1 MAYTTGTFGASG
13 EYKITYPDTDIL
25 FVFSPYYIEVEGTSI
40 AQLVTL
46 TYGTT
51 VLRQYTGTDLKCI
64 FPIHKILQSS
74 FKGVD
79 FGHVKEKTVG
89 EHINSG
95 CKLWFSDDELVVN
108 LKVGTDVNDISL
120 NFKLIYGAIQR
131 GEIQK
136 TQVNIYKFGDSLPI
150 TISQLIGTRFKN
162 TPNTWNSVFSRG
174 TDIWLNGLSDG
185 ENILI
190 LNESDEVIKTYII
203 NNLPDCTSDT
213 MYVRWISL
221 NDGYKYYQFRIG
233 KTTEASKI
241 SSTFNQNVFSV
252 EPVNGVYRN
261 ERMML
266 SKPTGEV
273 VTIVEPSASKSIVE
287 HIKSI
292 FTSPIV
298 WVYAGNNEWIEVSVS
313 DSELQEVWNGGKREI
328 QINIIMPDKY
338 VQSL

>member
-1 MAYTTGTFGASG
+1 MAYITGTFGASG
-13 EYKITYPDTDIL
+13 EYKITYPDTDRL
-25 FVFSPYYIEVEGTSI
+25 FAFSPYYIEVEGTSI

-46 TYGTT
+46 TYGTL
-51 VLRQYTGTDLKCI
+51 VLKQYTGTDLKCI
-64 FPIHKILQSS
+64 FPISKIIQSV

-79 FGHVKEKTVG
+79 FGHVEEKLVG

-95 CKLWFSDDELVVN
+95 CKLFHFDDESSINVMVEA
-108 LKVGTDVNDISL
+108 DVNDISL
-120 NFKLIYGAIQR
+120 DYHVIYGAIQR

-162 TPNTWNSVFSRG
+162 TPNTWDSVFSLG

-233 KTTEASKI
+233 KKTEASKI

-287 HIKSI
+287 HVKSI

-313 DSELQEVWNGGKREI
+313 DSELQEVWNGGNREI